1 MNLLNI
7 FLTEFVKVK
16 KILQRLLLNE
26 KKKPKTNLNELFSDN
41 LNHSQE

>member
-26 KKKPKTNLNELFSDN
+26 KKPKTNLNELFSDN